1 MEQFAY
7 EKVQEIFDKVRPKKI
22 LVIGLGVYKRLEEN
36 VIKIENETT
45 IESFGSVGRVIIAE
59 TGNIKMLVIP
69 HLKGSRISIK
79 NMDKIKKILNI
90 F

>member
-36 VIKIENETT
+36 VIKIENETN
-45 IESFGSVGRVIIAE
+45 IESFGSVGCVIIVDS
-59 TGNIKMLVIP
+59 GNIKMLVIP
-69 HLKGSRISIK
+69 HLTRSRISIK
-79 NMDKIKKILNI
+79 NMEKLKKY
-90 F
+90 